1 MPALICMY
9 EQQHCLIEV
18 EYVLTMLHIN
28 TISIHCTSSQQA
40 SKQTYSLSAKRETK
54 AILHIQV
61 HTLINFSV
69 AVFCSTNNS
78 HCAPMSVI
86 GV

>member
-9 EQQHCLIEV
+9 EQQHYLIQV

-28 TISIHCTSSQQA
+28 TISIQCTSSQQA

-54 AILHIQV
+54 TVLHIPA

-69 AVFCSTNNS
+69 AVFCSTNDS
-78 HCAPMSVI
+78 HCAPMSVT

>member
-9 EQQHCLIEV
+9 EQQHHLIEV

-28 TISIHCTSSQQA
+28 TISIHCTSSQQV
-40 SKQTYSLSAKRETK
+40 SKQTYSLSAKREAK
-54 AILHIQV
+54 AVLHIRA
-61 HTLINFSV
+61 HTLINISV
-69 AVFCSTNNS
+69 AVFCSTNDS
-78 HCAPMSVI
+78 HCAPMSVT